1 MSVPKPT
8 KKTSSPEIVEF
19 SSKKKS
25 TDEQPVG
32 ATKPPAPF
40 RREKIPS
47 NSSSRNRTGSTK
59 DEDDDFMTLKQAK
72 HDVFRYGIKGF
83 SKQEQETANMQ
94 LAIKLGAKV
103 TLFDFLIFFLQMN
116 FEMNLKVLLAT
127 EKYSYEL

>member
-19 SSKKKS
+19 CSKKKS
-25 TDEQPVG
+25 TGEQTVR
-32 ATKPPAPF
+32 AAKTPAPF

-47 NSSSRNRTGSTK
+47 NNNSRNRTGSKK

-103 TLFDFLIFFLQMN
+103 MLFYFPLFYN
-116 FEMNLKVLLAT
+116 
-127 EKYSYEL
+127 